1 MQFNHAKSDLIHFS
15 KKRIPLQE
23 SVYLPDSTE
32 ITPSD
37 SLRWLGIIFDRKLQ
51 FKEHVQQKAA
61 TATRVHHLTQRLMR
75 KEWGLPT
82 HLSRQL
88 FKTCI
93 VPIIDYGSV
102 IWWNQQKTLIQPLAK
117 LQNKAARDII
127 GAFKTSPQAAVE
139 IETGLLPTH
148 LRLQQTVQ
156 RYATRILTLP

>member
-1 MQFNHAKSDLIHFS
+1 M
-15 KKRIPLQE
+15 
-23 SVYLPDSTE
+23 
-32 ITPSD
+32 
-37 SLRWLGIIFDRKLQ
+37 
-51 FKEHVQQKAA
+51 QQKAA

-93 VPIIDYGSV
+93 VPIMDYGSV

-156 RYATRILTLP
+156 RYATRILTLPQQHPLQQRAPYSFPPYLNSRAEEDIPHSFKLG